1 MAVASIDMPP
11 REAVGH
17 DEEVALGWPERHA
30 KTLWAPCA
38 NLVLGACLI
47 ATAPTFDYE
56 RDALCWS
63 DVFSGVLLLVFA
75 AFSLSPRH
83 LWAPWGAAVV
93 GLWLLFAPLVFW
105 SPTAAA
111 YLNDTLV
118 GSLAIVFAL
127 VIPGVPGLRTLP
139 GAETPP
145 GWTYNP
151 SGWMQRAPIIALAL
165 VGFFI
170 SRYLAA
176 YQLGHIQT
184 AWDPLFIGG
193 TMAVLDSDISKA
205 WPVSDA
211 GLGAISYILEA
222 LTGFLGGTRRW
233 RSMPW
238 LVIVFGILV
247 VPLGVTSIVL
257 IILQP
262 LAVGA
267 WCTLCLITAA
277 AMLVMIAP
285 ATDEVIATCQ
295 FLAESRRR
303 GEPFWR
309 TFFFGGTLGE
319 VESRGELL
327 RNESPVTAL
336 VRAAGLDNIPWNL
349 ALCAALGVWLM
360 FAPDVLG
367 IVGAAADSDHLV
379 GALVVTFS
387 VIAWGEVTRAVRYLN
402 LLLGAWLM
410 VFPWLIESATLTSA
424 ISDTAIGAALIL
436 FSFRRGKVNDHYGP
450 WDRWIF

>member
-1 MAVASIDMPP
+1 MP
-11 REAVGH
+11 RI
-17 DEEVALGWPERHA
+17 
-30 KTLWAPCA
+30 C
-38 NLVLGACLI
+38 VLGAWLV
-47 ATAPTFDYE
+47 APADVRLPARCAVVE
-56 RDALCWS
+56 RRCQ
-63 DVFSGVLLLVFA
+63 SGCCC
-75 AFSLSPRH
+75 SYSRGSGLSPRRP
-83 LWAPWGAAVV
+83 WAAWAAAVV
-93 GLWLLFAPLVFW
+93 GLWLLFAPLAVLG
-105 SPTAAA
+105 T
-111 YLNDTLV
+111 DGRGVCQRHV
-118 GSLAIVFAL
+118 GRFTGNHVCTG
-127 VIPGVPGLRTLP
+127 VPGVPGLRTLP
-139 GAETPP
+139 GPEMPP

-151 SGWMQRAPIIALAL
+151 SGWMQRARIIALAL

-176 YQLGHIQT
+176 YQLGHIPT
-184 AWDPLFIGG
+184 AWDPVFIGG
-193 TMAVLDSDISKA
+193 TVAVLDSEISRA

-257 IILQP
+257 VILQP

-309 TFFFGGTLGE
+309 TFFLGGAVEE
-319 VESRGELL
+319 VEWRGEL

-336 VRAAGLDNIPWNL
+336 ARAAGLDNIPWNL
-349 ALCAALGVWLM
+349 AVCAALGVWLM
-360 FAPDVLG
+360 FSPDVLG
-367 IVGAAADSDHLV
+367 TTGAAADSDHLIGDAGGDV
-379 GALVVTFS
+379 
-387 VIAWGEVTRAVRYLN
+387 
-402 LLLGAWLM
+402 LG
-410 VFPWLIESATLTSA
+410 
-424 ISDTAIGAALIL
+424 
-436 FSFRRGKVNDHYGP
+436 
-450 WDRWIF
+450 DRLGRSHPHRSLS